1 MQTAVTKMWPVRN
14 LMNPIDYVTQ
24 EQKVT
29 VQNPYNRKQLE
40 SFQDVTDFFG
50 QTEEKTLME
59 RLLGYTLREDKTEQ
73 RFVSGVNCLE
83 TSART
88 EMIAAKRQWD
98 KEGGIECIHAIQA
111 FAPGEVTP
119 EQAHALG
126 VALARRLW
134 GNRFQVIIAT
144 HLDRAH
150 LHNHFIINA
159 VSFADGK
166 RFHYGQHAY
175 DQMRILSD
183 ELCREAGLSVIRSPS
198 RGRRP
203 NPKVYAELGL
213 PPPVSN
219 AQRIRQDVDE
229 AVQASA
235 TLDEFFE
242 ILSRKGYAFRGGNL
256 KYFTIRA
263 PGAER
268 FTRLDKRYGDAYSLD
283 GIVRRISGQPGLV
296 RLDHRPPPRKVR
308 FRGTL
313 PRSRL
318 RGMYLYYCYVIGV
331 FPQKKAYVPTDPAAL
346 KKVRML
352 SRQTRLLLSN
362 HIDTLDQLTAYR
374 DGVQQKI
381 DIFAERRKQLYNRR
395 RYLTGEELAACQKN
409 IEELTT
415 QIDKLRQEVK
425 LCRYIRKRTQTVL
438 QPDRPHSNPEGPEAG
453 AAEPA
458 KKEKQEKHKEFEI

>member
-1 MQTAVTKMWPVRN
+1 MWPVRN
-14 LMNPIDYVTQ
+14 LTNPLRYVTQ
-24 EQKVT
+24 DEKVT
-29 VQNPYNRKQLE
+29 AGPYSQQQLE
-40 SFQDVTDFFG
+40 SFWDVTDFDG
-50 QTEEKTLME
+50 QSKEKATLE
-59 RLLGYTLREDKTEQ
+59 RLLGYALREDKTEQ
-73 RFVSGVNCLE
+73 RYVSGVNCLE

-88 EMIAAKRQWD
+88 EMIAAKRRWD

-126 VALARRLW
+126 VALAQRLW
-134 GNRFQVIIAT
+134 GDRFQVIVAT

-150 LHNHFIINA
+150 LHNHFIINS

-166 RFHYGQHAY
+166 RFYYGQHAY

-213 PPPVSN
+213 PSPISN

-242 ILSRKGYAFRGGNL
+242 ILSRKGYAFRDGNL

-308 FRGTL
+308 FRGAL

-331 FPQKKAYVPTDPAAL
+331 FPKKNAYVPTDPAAV

-362 HIDTLDQLTAYR
+362 HIDTLDQLTDYR
-374 DGVQQKI
+374 DGAQQRI
-381 DIFAERRKQLYNRR
+381 DALTERRKQLYNRR
-395 RYLTGEELAACQKN
+395 RYLTGEGLAACQKS
-409 IEELTT
+409 IEELTA
-415 QIDKLRQEVK
+415 QIHKLRQEVK
-425 LCRYIRKRTQTVL
+425 LCRYIRKRTQAVL
-438 QPDRPHSNPEGPEAG
+438 QPDRPLQGDARGPEAE
-453 AAEPA
+453 ATEPA
-458 KKEKQEKHKEFEI
+458 KKEKPEKDTAFEI